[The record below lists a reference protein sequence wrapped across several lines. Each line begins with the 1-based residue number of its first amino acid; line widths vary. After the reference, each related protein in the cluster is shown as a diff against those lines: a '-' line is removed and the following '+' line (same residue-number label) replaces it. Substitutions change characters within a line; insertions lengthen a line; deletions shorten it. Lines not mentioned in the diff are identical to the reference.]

1 MVYSVVKL
9 PPGSLD
15 FFSKKVLSGLS
26 WLKETGYIYTITLK
40 QLIMS
45 ESLGKKDFGK
55 VGLLAIVF
63 VEELNRAH
71 GLKPS
76 HARLALEKA
85 MSSDLLK
92 LSRREIE
99 EMAVK
104 GKVYSWGYYVQ
115 FTNKYIKERELFKIP
130 FYKNLD
136 GLILSN
142 LELIREVE
150 ANDNI
155 ESFFFIGSF
164 LTKADAI
171 ERMETSN
178 LRHPGVNL
186 LDLKHIKYTAEN

>member
-1 MVYSVVKL
+1 M
-9 PPGSLD
+9 
-15 FFSKKVLSGLS
+15 SK
-26 WLKETGYIYTITLK
+26 
-40 QLIMS
+40 
-45 ESLGKKDFGK
+45 SLGKKDFGK

-63 VEELNRAH
+63 VEELDRVH

-92 LSRREIE
+92 LSRKEIE

-104 GKVYSWGYYVQ
+104 AKVYSWGYYVR
-115 FTNKYIKERELFKIP
+115 FTNDYIKERDLFKIP
-130 FYKNLD
+130 FYKNTE

-142 LELIREVE
+142 IELIKEVE

-155 ESFFFIGSF
+155 ESFFYIGSF

-171 ERMETSN
+171 ERMKTSN
-178 LRHPGVNL
+178 LRHPGVNI
-186 LDLKHIKYTAEN
+186 LDIKHIKYMAEN

>member
-1 MVYSVVKL
+1 
-9 PPGSLD
+9 
-15 FFSKKVLSGLS
+15 
-26 WLKETGYIYTITLK
+26 
-40 QLIMS
+40 MS

-71 GLKPS
+71 GFKPS
-76 HARLALEKA
+76 HARMALEKA

-104 GKVYSWGYYVQ
+104 GKVHSWGYYVR
-115 FTNKYIKERELFKIP
+115 FTNEYIKERELFKIP
-130 FYKNLD
+130 FYKNTD

-142 LELIREVE
+142 IELIREVE

-171 ERMETSN
+171 ERMKTSN
-178 LRHPGVNL
+178 LKHPGKSL
-186 LDLKHIKYTAEN
+186 LDLKHIKYMAEN